1 MARSLR
7 ALWHGPVSLVL
18 LHARADVRRVPRQ
31 ERPGTRAR
39 TMGDRR
45 AAVLSGGP
53 ARMGVLGGCRMSDT
67 SRQVLDVAALAAA
80 IETVT
85 RHRKISMRDVAAETG
100 LSASTLTRLTQ
111 GQKPDA
117 DGLVT
122 LLAWLNAEASTF
134 AVDRRA

>member
-1 MARSLR
+1 
-7 ALWHGPVSLVL
+7 
-18 LHARADVRRVPRQ
+18 
-31 ERPGTRAR
+31 
-39 TMGDRR
+39 
-45 AAVLSGGP
+45 
-53 ARMGVLGGCRMSDT
+53 MSDT